1 MRLDHITS
9 RVLRYVKGAVGETDV
24 PEGLPEFINQ
34 RRRWLNGSFFAATYA
49 IAHTGQ
55 MLSSGHSVSRK
66 VVLSIQAFYNVI
78 NLIASWFAIVST
90 ISGTMLTILSDRTKG
105 NFYLFFVILSSS
117 LEAPSFHMHPIRY
130 LNSVVQVLFHCMP
143 AVFNLMW
150 TFWFS
155 TSWLPLSL
163 PAFCSPWATNHDRE
177 LSQSNGDFFLTLRS
191 ARNGSTRQSRLS
203 SRFLWSISFLPRWS
217 ALFKQRSKEELRIK

>member
-1 MRLDHITS
+1 MTFPFLPLRLDHIAS
-9 RVLRYVKGAVGETDV
+9 RILRYVKSAVGETDV

-49 IAHTGQ
+49 IAHIGQ

-66 VVLSIQAFYNVI
+66 VVLSIQTLYNVI

-90 ISGTMLTILSDRTKG
+90 ISETVLMILSDRTKG

-130 LNSVVQVLFHCMP
+130 LNSVVQVLFPHTR
-143 AVFNLMW
+143 AVFNLIRS
-150 TFWFS
+150 FV
-155 TSWLPLSL
+155 LVPLGFHCHCL
-163 PAFCSPWATNHDRE
+163 LFVLHGEQATIVSY
-177 LSQSNGDFFLTLRS
+177 L
-191 ARNGSTRQSRLS
+191 
-203 SRFLWSISFLPRWS
+203 
-217 ALFKQRSKEELRIK
+217 K